1 VRGSDLRLRHSA
13 IKGHVLARYCTHK
26 CFWHR
31 SSSVQDVHKLMSA
44 FFQAAL
50 ERPAPGTCYPD
61 EGELTSF
68 ERWVMSEQVYQYAH
82 ACSDLV
88 FHLLQGGSWKGVE
101 DTLTSLRFIEEKCRA
116 VDPYHLQTD
125 YSAALD
131 SSLVTI
137 TENDDSPGLSYL
149 QRVRVKV
156 TSANPSLSPALSP
169 LLSLYI
175 YIISYM
181 YILSYICM

>member
-1 VRGSDLRLRHSA
+1 
-13 IKGHVLARYCTHK
+13 
-26 CFWHR
+26 
-31 SSSVQDVHKLMSA
+31 
-44 FFQAAL
+44 
-50 ERPAPGTCYPD
+50 
-61 EGELTSF
+61 
-68 ERWVMSEQVYQYAH
+68 MSEQVYQYAH

-156 TSANPSLSPALSP
+156 TSPNPFLSPALSP
-169 LLSLYI
+169 LLSLCVYI
-175 YIISYM
+175 YIISY
-181 YILSYICM
+181 ISW